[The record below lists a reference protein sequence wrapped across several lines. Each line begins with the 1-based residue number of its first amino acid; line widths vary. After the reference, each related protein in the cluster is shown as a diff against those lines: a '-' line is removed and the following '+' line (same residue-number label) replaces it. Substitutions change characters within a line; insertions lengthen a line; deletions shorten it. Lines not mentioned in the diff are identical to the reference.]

1 MPMPPAAHQNAPPA
15 TRMAAVFFFLPVF
28 CSGFHVRGEGM
39 SLCLQYKTVP
49 EGERVLLFFRGAWH
63 GMAWDGM
70 GLGWAGMVKWCEA
83 KIHEIDGVL

>member
-1 MPMPPAAHQNAPPA
+1 
-15 TRMAAVFFFLPVF
+15 MAAVFFFLPVF
-28 CSGFHVRGEGM
+28 CSGFHVGGKVYT
-39 SLCLQYKTVP
+39 LQYKTVP
-49 EGERVLLFFRGAWH
+49 GGERFLFFSGAWH